1 MAVTDSEAEHAR
13 LVAELRAAN
22 AKIAEVELSNR
33 RLRSQV
39 RTARN
44 GEERLRGE
52 VLAMRRSLS
61 WRITYPVR
69 AFMRLVSPRK
79 F

>member
-1 MAVTDSEAEHAR
+1 MAVTESNAELAR

-22 AKIAEVELSNR
+22 TRIAEVELTNK
-33 RLRSQV
+33 RLRNQV

-44 GEERLRGE
+44 GEERLQGE
-52 VLAMRRSLS
+52 VRAMRRSLS
-61 WRITYPVR
+61 WRVTYPLR
-69 AFMRLVSPRK
+69 AFMRFVKPRK

>member
-1 MAVTDSEAEHAR
+1 MAVTDPEAEQAR

-22 AKIAEVELSNR
+22 ARIAEVELSNR
-33 RLRSQV
+33 RLRSQL

-44 GEERLRGE
+44 SEERLQGE
-52 VLAMRRSLS
+52 VRAMRSSLS

-69 AFMRLVSPRK
+69 AFMRLVTPRK

>member
-1 MAVTDSEAEHAR
+1 VAVTDPEAEQAR

-22 AKIAEVELSNR
+22 ARIAEVELSNR
-33 RLRSQV
+33 RLRSQL

-44 GEERLRGE
+44 SEERLQGE
-52 VLAMRRSLS
+52 VRAMRRSLS

-69 AFMRLVSPRK
+69 AFMRLVTPRK

>member
-1 MAVTDSEAEHAR
+1 VAVTDPEAEQAR

-22 AKIAEVELSNR
+22 ARIAEVELSNR
-33 RLRSQV
+33 RLRSQL

-44 GEERLRGE
+44 SEERLQGE
-52 VLAMRRSLS
+52 VRAMRSSLS

-69 AFMRLVSPRK
+69 AFMRLVTPRK